1 MLMFH
6 VWSTYNVFNGLMKI
20 KYRWLLRRNQQIFA
34 LNCYFF
40 FSKRETDIKSIWKI
54 SRYKINL
61 KPSVNIYYGFV
72 LQERIFQNNIA
83 SMAKW
88 REVHINDSMFIEDLL
103 KWRQWHSIN
112 IITHRNQRS
121 CLHHVCCL
129 INTHYIYSVVVQDF
143 VSGRARRV
151 NQYHYESR

>member
-1 MLMFH
+1 LH
-6 VWSTYNVFNGLMKI
+6 WNVT
-20 KYRWLLRRNQQIFA
+20 
-34 LNCYFF
+34 CF

-54 SRYKINL
+54 SRYKTNL

-88 REVHINDSMFIEDLL
+88 QEVHINDSMFIEDLL

-112 IITHRNQRS
+112 IITHRNQWS
-121 CLHHVCCL
+121 YVCITFVAWL
-129 INTHYIYSVVVQDF
+129 IPITCIVWWYKTLYQVEPVVWT
-143 VSGRARRV
+143 SIIM
-151 NQYHYESR
+151 SRDSDELWCD

>member
-1 MLMFH
+1 MLDKLI
-6 VWSTYNVFNGLMKI
+6 TYIVCLYNDFVSS
-20 KYRWLLRRNQQIFA
+20 FA
-34 LNCYFF
+34 
-40 FSKRETDIKSIWKI
+40 
-54 SRYKINL
+54 INL

-112 IITHRNQRS
+112 IITHRNL
-121 CLHHVCCL
+121 C
-129 INTHYIYSVVVQDF
+129 
-143 VSGRARRV
+143 
-151 NQYHYESR
+151 